1 MLRFANA
8 QFERSAKAA
17 DGNNKGEHI
26 DAARRH
32 PLYRE
37 QHALVVAQLPFE
49 LAHVWQWFMQLNRK
63 RQSGMAV
70 NPLSSIDILAW
81 QLRHRI
87 RLTAW
92 EEELLDQLDASFIA
106 HQGSEH

>member
-1 MLRFANA
+1 MLLFADE

-17 DGNNKGEHI
+17 DGNAKGEHL
-26 DAARRH
+26 DAAKRH

-37 QHALVVAQLPFE
+37 PQAPVRPQLPFE
-49 LAHVWQWFMQLNRK
+49 LAHVWQLFVQMSRK
-63 RQSGMAV
+63 RQNGMAV
-70 NPLSSIDILAW
+70 NPLSSLDILAW

-92 EEELLDQLDASFIA
+92 EEELLDQLDAAYIS
-106 HQGSEH
+106 HQNSSL